1 MSAENERCWPGGLT
15 TEEVIAR
22 VTKGYLD
29 EKARLEALAAK
40 RKARE
45 QARTQKVVEFP
56 SKLSEL
62 ELIRRQAIIDQHWQ
76 AMLDEKEMLRR
87 ELSAAA
93 LTKPPAIRIGNCEM
107 IGFGGSDE

>member
-29 EKARLEALAAK
+29 EKRRIEAEQAK
-40 RKARE
+40 RIARE

-87 ELSAAA
+87 EAERRSFNKAPGDPDWKLRDDWVWG
-93 LTKPPAIRIGNCEM
+93 K
-107 IGFGGSDE
+107 

>member
-56 SKLSEL
+56 SRLSEL

-76 AMLDEKEMLRR
+76 AMLDEKALLRR
-87 ELSAAA
+87 EAERRSFNKAPGDPDWKLRDDWVWG
-93 LTKPPAIRIGNCEM
+93 K
-107 IGFGGSDE
+107 